1 MYQKAIKYTE
11 KQQSLHTFFHSQAL
25 QSIPKLGN
33 FGMKIYPIW
42 QPCVLGGEKL
52 EKPAGLPDFS
62 LDMIPKLEK
71 MHQMNKKCTKC
82 S

>member
-1 MYQKAIKYTE
+1 
-11 KQQSLHTFFHSQAL
+11 
-25 QSIPKLGN
+25 
-33 FGMKIYPIW
+33 MKIYPIW

-71 MHQMNKKCTKC
+71 MHQMSEKCTKY